1 MEIGLQNYY
10 LSGYLILVHLTAF
23 IGMGVVV
30 MLWLVFYIFFY
41 KDYAEGEDESQL
53 ALDFFRVLQLA
64 IVVMKFSLVMLML
77 FMFI

>member
-1 MEIGLQNYY
+1 
-10 LSGYLILVHLTAF
+10 
-23 IGMGVVV
+23 MGVVV

-53 ALDFFRVLQLA
+53 ALDFFRVIQLA